1 MKNKEL
7 LFSVTKKDLEIT
19 YFSGTGAGG
28 QHRNRH
34 MNCVRIK
41 HPESNVITTGQN
53 SRNKNT
59 NLLEAFNSLVS
70 HPNFKKWHK
79 IKTAEMLGEKEV
91 IEKEIKKALSPEN
104 LKIEH
109 FDNGEWVTV

>member
-1 MKNKEL
+1 MKKEL
-7 LFSVTKKDLEIT
+7 LFSVTKKDLDIT

-41 HPESNVITTGQN
+41 HPDSNVIVTGQS
-53 SRNKNT
+53 SRDKNT
-59 NLLEAFNSLVS
+59 NLRSAFNNLVN
-70 HPNFKKWHK
+70 HPDFKKWHK
-79 IKTAEMLGEKEV
+79 IKTAEMMGRLTDIEKEV
-91 IEKEIKKALSPEN
+91 DKALSPEN

-109 FDNGEWVTV
+109 FENNKWVSA